1 MLKEDNEPE
10 YDIFYF
16 SALYDYTVTE
26 LQLVL
31 DNFLLVLDNCD
42 SVN

>member
-16 SALYDYTVTE
+16 SALYDYTVTDTTTGSGQFS
-26 LQLVL
+26 LSIG
-31 DNFLLVLDNCD
+31 LL
-42 SVN
+42 